1 MDSTTIQMQTGAHC
15 IASIITYVADYLL
28 GPNYN
33 RMVLFGVYLLI
44 SSRALIKGDS
54 SRAYALISLSS
65 TLFALIGP
73 SQRCFT
79 NFFGF
84 RLFMKHVFTPA
95 LGSIDY
101 RPTDK
106 STILDIVYGPLPLG
120 GYICTFWLTRAVD
133 LYGGSVVYFLTDPKV
148 LPWVISF
155 FLAGNYFNAP
165 IVITDFMKV
174 FESSAATQLA
184 YVVSRLPDGLAILA
198 AQLTSLFEQADS
210 VWAKKEVAKQN
221 ASATLYEYESLTN
234 PRQIRL
240 LKILRRKPGCGL
252 QCELVHVE
260 LEDRPSF
267 EAISYTWQGQSST
280 ESIIVDDKRLAV
292 TPGVLEIAKYLG
304 SFYEPRYIWIDGVCI
319 NQQNLDEKNV
329 QVPLMKEIYLQSYRV
344 ILWLGPQYQV
354 KDAHLARR
362 LLCQLVYGKVEYD
375 ADRRKFLE
383 GLRKKRDPG
392 LLAAVK
398 LFSHPWFS
406 RTWVLQEMALAR
418 KLAMVY
424 GTICLDWPLV
434 DSGIQIML
442 DPYTV
447 GFTQMEHRLIGI
459 TGMELRERFRNLNTA
474 WFMTVVRQH
483 VQSKQRV
490 SLGLLLGKSITLEA
504 TDSKDKVFALLGLIT
519 LDLYQNYT
527 PDYKTPIADV
537 YLDVMCR
544 LLGSKDP
551 SDGRTALQFAGIGY
565 ARSAALEGQNIPSWV
580 ADWSCDAPGRALR
593 LEAGFSIP
601 DDAQEMVYVR
611 SRSYDDKRLLGLQGV
626 VIDII
631 RSLGSAFDVSSV
643 TGDVDEYTGRLKAWL
658 HEATDMIGKQLGSL
672 EFPSS
677 LERNIEKTLLSFL
690 LSKRSSIEADIGFK
704 PNSIAYWR
712 SLGDGD
718 QITNYLAHLYEGQ
731 TKIESLG
738 AAMEFVNSTEIAGK
752 RFCIT
757 QKGRLALVPPLAQEG
772 DILCT
777 VVGMELPIAFR
788 RDISENALPTKPFQ
802 LVGSCILD
810 NIKDEAIGVEP
821 QWIIVD

>member
-1 MDSTTIQMQTGAHC
+1 MQTGAHC

-33 RMVLFGVYLLI
+33 RIVLFGVYLLI

-65 TLFALIGP
+65 TIFALIGP

-133 LYGGSVVYFLTDPKV
+133 LYGSFAVRFLTEPTV
-148 LPWVISF
+148 LPWVISI
-155 FLAGNYFNAP
+155 FLAGNYFDTP
-165 IVITDFMKV
+165 IVITDFTRV
-174 FESSAATQLA
+174 FERPAATQFA
-184 YVVSRLPDGLAILA
+184 YIVSRLPDGLAILV
-198 AQLTSLFEQADS
+198 AQLTDLFERADS
-210 VWAKKEVAKQN
+210 GWAKKEVAKRN
-221 ASATLYEYESLTN
+221 ASATLYEYEPLTN
-234 PRQIRL
+234 SRQIRL

-252 QCELVHVE
+252 QCELVHVN
-260 LEDRPSF
+260 LEDWPSF
-267 EAISYTWQGQSST
+267 EAISYTWRGQSST
-280 ESIIVDDKRLAV
+280 ESIIVDGKRLLV
-292 TPGVLEIAKYLG
+292 TPGVLEIAKYLE
-304 SFYEPRYIWIDGVCI
+304 SFYDARYIWVDGVCI
-319 NQQNLDEKNV
+319 DQQNLDEKNI
-329 QVPLMKEIYLQSYRV
+329 QVPLMKDIYLRSFRV

-362 LLCQLVYGKVEYD
+362 LLCQLVYAKVEYD
-375 ADRRKFLE
+375 TDRRKFLE
-383 GLRKKRDPG
+383 GLRKRRDPG

-406 RTWVLQEMALAR
+406 RTWVLQEMALAQ

-434 DSGIQIML
+434 ESGIKIML

-474 WFMTVVRQH
+474 GFMAAVRQQ
-483 VQSKQRV
+483 VQSKKRI
-490 SLGLLLGKSITLEA
+490 SLGLLLGKSIALEA
-504 TDSKDKVFALLGLIT
+504 TDSRDKVFALLGLIT
-519 LDLYQNYT
+519 LDLYQNLT
-527 PDYKTPIADV
+527 PDYRIPIADV
-537 YLDVMCR
+537 YLDVVCR
-544 LLGSKDP
+544 LLGSNDP
-551 SDGRTALQFAGIGY
+551 SDGRVALQFAGIGY
-565 ARSAALEGQNIPSWV
+565 ARSVALEEQNIPSWV
-580 ADWSCDAPGRALR
+580 PDWSCDAPGRALR

-601 DDAQEMVYVR
+601 DDAQEMIYVR
-611 SRSYDDKRLLGLQGV
+611 SRSFDDKRLLGLKV
-626 VIDII
+626 VLIDKIKD
-631 RSLGSAFDVSSV
+631 LGTVCDLAPV
-643 TGDVDEYTGRLKAWL
+643 TGDVDQYTGLLKTWL
-658 HEATDMIGKQLGSL
+658 REATVMLGKQLGSQEEQL
-672 EFPSS
+672 SPHWIVEKALFAFLSS
-677 LERNIEKTLLSFL
+677 TRPNM
-690 LSKRSSIEADIGFK
+690 EANDG
-704 PNSIAYWR
+704 STVTYWR

-718 QITNYLAHLYEGQ
+718 YITNFLAHLHEDYPE
-731 TKIESLG
+731 TETLG
-738 AAMEFVNSTEIAGK
+738 GAMEFVNSTEIAGK

-757 QKGRLALVPPLAQEG
+757 EKGRLALVPPLAQEG
-772 DILCT
+772 DLICT

-788 RDISENALPTKPFQ
+788 RDISENTLPTKPFQ

-810 NIKDEAIGVEP
+810 KIENEATGVEP
-821 QWIIVD
+821 QWIIID